1 VNLRSGVDLVSVERF
16 SAALQRHG
24 QRLLQRLFTETE
36 RQQSGGRTESLAVR
50 FAAKEAVSKALGVG
64 MRMLS
69 PYGIGWREV
78 EVLGDLRGRPAVILR
93 GRAAEIAAG
102 LGVREWAVS
111 LSHTK
116 EYAVAFVVAM

>member
-1 VNLRSGVDLVSVERF
+1 MVVGVDLIEVPRVEQ
-16 SAALQRHG
+16 AIARHG
-24 QRLLQRLFTETE
+24 DRFLERVFTSAELFYT
-36 RQQSGGRTESLAVR
+36 RGRVPELAVR

-69 PYGIGWREV
+69 PYGIDWREV
-78 EVLGDLRGRPAVILR
+78 EVLGDLRGRPAVILH

-102 LGVREWAVS
+102 LGLREWAVS

-116 EYAVAFVVAM
+116 EYAVAFVVAQ